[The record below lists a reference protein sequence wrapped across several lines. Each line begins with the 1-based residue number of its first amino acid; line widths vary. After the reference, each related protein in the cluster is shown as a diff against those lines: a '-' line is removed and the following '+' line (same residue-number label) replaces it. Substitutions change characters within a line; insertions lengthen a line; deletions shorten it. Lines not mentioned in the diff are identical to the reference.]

1 MCPAVSGGVRRCPAV
16 SGGVRRLPV
25 ESSPA
30 SCRIR
35 DGYPRNLFC
44 AKDGGPHDDAFSTG
58 SGSESLRSG
67 RTLRAGN
74 DCSPRSVQVS
84 PLGTSRPHA
93 MTTRF
98 TLLGR
103 SPAPCAGAFS
113 AFGIRRARPANGL
126 SGLGKRRSGRE
137 AGSPNGEPGRPQQS
151 RHSIRGGRDGVR
163 AVGRQAP
170 GGVPRPD
177 RRERAPAARSIR
189 RTYEEPGLLPARNAT
204 RPPRRPGSR
213 PDPRTVPERPR
224 LAPPGTRAV
233 RRAGERFPTGNLA
246 RPSLSADP
254 TDAGI
259 SALPAGND
267 RREPAEWT
275 QVGRS
280 AGRQVGRS
288 AGRQVGRSAGRQVVR
303 SPGPHV
309 GRSDGAEGRV
319 SGPGAR
325 RARGSVPDRRF
336 LRRVSQERNEPGVG
350 SCLRDEDMGQAA
362 PAFCLPGM
370 PETLY
375 HRGRR

>member
-1 MCPAVSGGVRRCPAV
+1 MCPAV

-233 RRAGERFPTGNLA
+233 RRAGERSQRGIWRVRACPPTPLTRAYLHSRQETIAANRRNG
-246 RPSLSADP
+246 RRSA
-254 TDAGI
+254 G
-259 SALPAGND
+259 
-267 RREPAEWT
+267 R

-288 AGRQVGRSAGRQVVR
+288 AGRQVGRSAGRQIVR